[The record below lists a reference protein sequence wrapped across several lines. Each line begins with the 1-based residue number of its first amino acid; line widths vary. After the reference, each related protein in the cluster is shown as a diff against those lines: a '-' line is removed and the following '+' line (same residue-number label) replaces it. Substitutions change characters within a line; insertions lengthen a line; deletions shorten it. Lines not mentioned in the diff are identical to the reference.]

1 MTPLGSESGS
11 GSASASASQHQ
22 SQTPNLNP
30 SARSFT
36 PTGSARS
43 LATLAGFGDLAYHQ
57 IKAVEAAN
65 IMVAQVFPHLGCR
78 VDRERPSEQG
88 GQKIHTQ
95 HVRLTEDVAQKS
107 SDAPQPA
114 HSAALSAGLDAPTTP
129 PNRRIKVRRASP
141 TPAAYTFD
149 DDDDFYP
156 GADPHLARNKRWT
169 KC

>member
-1 MTPLGSESGS
+1 MSPLGSESSS
-11 GSASASASQHQ
+11 GSASASQHQ

-65 IMVAQVFPHLGCR
+65 IMVAQVLPHLCYR

-88 GQKIHTQ
+88 DQKIHTE
-95 HVRLTEDVAQKS
+95 HVRQAEEIAQKS
-107 SDAPQPA
+107 SDAPQSA
-114 HSAALSAGLDAPTTP
+114 HSAALSAGLNAPKTP
-129 PNRRIKVRRASP
+129 PNRRIKARRASP

-156 GADPHLARNKRWT
+156 GADPHLARN
-169 KC
+169 